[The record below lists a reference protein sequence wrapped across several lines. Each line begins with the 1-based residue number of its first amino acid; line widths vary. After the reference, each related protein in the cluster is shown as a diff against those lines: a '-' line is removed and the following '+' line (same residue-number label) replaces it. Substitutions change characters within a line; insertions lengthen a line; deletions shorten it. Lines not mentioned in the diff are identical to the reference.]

1 MKKNQRIIVVNGDR
15 EVDLDRVAVK
25 IPLSV
30 LAQLMRDSEDA
41 ATKRI
46 VSAVKPYISGISGR
60 RCVENIELELT
71 GVELVEQPVQKRLV
85 IVDTVTDQPV
95 EDLDFREVHQTISR
109 YK

>member
-15 EVDLDRVAVK
+15 EVDLGRVAVT

-30 LAQLMRDSEDA
+30 LAQLIRESEDA
-41 ATKRI
+41 ATKNI
-46 VSAVKPYISGISGR
+46 VSVVKPYISGVSGR

-71 GVELVEQPVQKRLV
+71 GVELVEQPVQQKLV

-95 EDLDFREVHQTISR
+95 EDLDFSQVHQTIKR